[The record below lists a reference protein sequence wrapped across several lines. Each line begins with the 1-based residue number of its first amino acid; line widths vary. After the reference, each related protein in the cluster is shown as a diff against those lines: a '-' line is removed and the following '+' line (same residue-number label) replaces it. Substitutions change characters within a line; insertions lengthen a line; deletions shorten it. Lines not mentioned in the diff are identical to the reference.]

1 MSPRGGE
8 KYRRHIQHPE
18 RGTTFA
24 TKGDFED
31 AVRRQ
36 CRREFLEGRSEDV
49 LGRFLRRLEQ
59 LNARV
64 DDEVRAH
71 QALAQLLSSLD
82 EALAAANRVEAK
94 ARSAPWVMVS
104 TRALARIAGE
114 IEKLNAAV
122 NGQLN
127 LVANDS
133 LHEADNAAL
142 DEEPGFS
149 FCLSRWSAALRD
161 VSWAQ
166 RPGHRELVFLALQ
179 HTGALG
185 PRRGFRFVAAASLL
199 SGGEVI
205 TFRPHATTVAEA
217 IGYESKRMREVALEL
232 DLSWAGN
239 LPVHTGPEEA
249 VGVEEWDGF
258 VEWPALEQPPDTCA
272 VDEAA

>member
-24 TKGDFED
+24 TKAEFEN

-36 CRREFLEGRSEDV
+36 CLREFVEARSDV
-49 LGRFLRRLEQ
+49 VLDRFLRRLDE

-71 QALAQLLSSLD
+71 HALAQLLSSLD
-82 EALAAANRVEAK
+82 RAVDAAKHVEAN
-94 ARSAPWVMVS
+94 ARSAPWAMVS

-114 IEKLNAAV
+114 LETVRAALNA
-122 NGQLN
+122 QLN

-133 LHEADNAAL
+133 LHEANNAAP
-142 DEEPGFS
+142 DEELGFS

-161 VSWAQ
+161 VSWAK

-185 PRRGFRFVAAASLL
+185 PRRKFRFLAAASLL

-232 DLSWAGN
+232 DLSWAGD

-258 VEWPALEQPPDTCA
+258 VAWPALEQPPDTCA
-272 VDEAA
+272 ADEAA